1 MGLISRMVEYAASQ
15 RERDDLGGTIQF
27 SKSGNSP
34 LVFGDPIP
42 CSMGADLMALMR
54 AGTTDGFNLNETRKV
69 TVRTCLLQGMARQPQ
84 SGDTVK
90 LKGNLPN
97 SPTVQLQISDE
108 GGVQNCNGILTVISC
123 YNPKA

>member
-1 MGLISRMVEYAASQ
+1 MGIISRMVEYAAVQ

-27 SKSGNSP
+27 TKSGNSP

-54 AGTTDGFNLNETRKV
+54 DQKTAGFDLNETRKL
-69 TVRTCLLQGMARQPQ
+69 TVRTALLQGLARQPQ

-90 LKGNLPN
+90 ITGNLPN
-97 SPTVQLQISDE
+97 SPSVQLQISDE
-108 GGVQNCNGILTVISC
+108 GGIQSLHGILTVLSL
-123 YNPKA
+123 YNPDV

>member
-1 MGLISRMVEYAASQ
+1 MENAAKR
-15 RERDDLGGTIQF
+15 REASDLGGTIQF

-54 AGTTDGFNLNETRKV
+54 DQKTAGFDLKETRKL
-69 TVRTCLLQGMARQPQ
+69 TVRTALLQSLARRPQ

-90 LKGNLPN
+90 ITGNLPN
-97 SPTVQLQISDE
+97 SPSVQLQISDE
-108 GGVQNCNGILTVISC
+108 GGVQNLHGMLTVLSL
-123 YNPKA
+123 YNPDV